1 MNKKVDE
8 CGTDH
13 RDQNE
18 DISHEIRPCRYRLF
32 LTCHA
37 AAAGGKHNTQQPSKT
52 SKSTAE
58 NDDFSMIVQLSCNQE
73 VNRCLVYLSATPHAT
88 LYEHL
93 MISVHPFRSDR
104 MLLTFKRE
112 MRLATSSHMSG
123 VVGKR
128 KREANR
134 GECQVQYRTACM
146 QQRHVTTKK
155 KLSRVD
161 HDSSIGSDW
170 KLFTHVCR
178 VCRTDDDD
186 CSILPDESSH
196 AHALD
201 RIRSVF
207 RNVSNPGI
215 GCCCCAR

>member
-1 MNKKVDE
+1 MNKEVDE

-32 LTCHA
+32 FLTCHA
-37 AAAGGKHNTQQPSKT
+37 AAVGGKHSTQQPSKT

-58 NDDFSMIVQLSCNQE
+58 NVDFSMIVQLSCNQE

-123 VVGKR
+123 MVGE
-128 KREANR
+128 REIER
-134 GECQVQYRTACM
+134 GE
-146 QQRHVTTKK
+146 
-155 KLSRVD
+155 SRRMS
-161 HDSSIGSDW
+161 SSIPNCM
-170 KLFTHVCR
+170 HAAAPC
-178 VCRTDDDD
+178 DDKKETF
-186 CSILPDESSH
+186 S
-196 AHALD
+196 
-201 RIRSVF
+201 R
-207 RNVSNPGI
+207 
-215 GCCCCAR
+215 